1 MARARRALILG
12 CAGGIGA
19 TLVQLLAR
27 HPAGRRLAARL
38 EHLVLLDALPAGDP
52 PLPAH
57 VLPPSRIEDAEELA
71 PLLATHGID
80 QVIEVGD
87 VDTLAMSR
95 VCSAHGAD
103 YVSAS
108 LQRRDVPSDSAE
120 SLTMVASRVLIPEQR
135 PHVGATSHLLAAG
148 MNPGIVNALVA
159 VGLEELAQRVGVAPT
174 VEALEVYAIY
184 VTEQDTTTAVEGVE
198 GDVFPMSW
206 SPRHALD
213 EILEPSA
220 MYVAEARLRTLPHRP
235 DERLYL
241 ARCGEREVAAMIVP
255 HEEVVTIGARYPAIE
270 CAFFYAIPA
279 AAMAALRAH
288 PRRAPEEWCLYRMY
302 PPHHVSP
309 LVGSDRVGVLI
320 ASRRHGELW
329 IGFETRVADG
339 ARYGTNATLLQA
351 ATGVL
356 AGWALLG
363 SVPGVHVVDDLA
375 PRAYLA
381 IVEEILGPP
390 RIVHAPGA
398 PVRSIRDR
406 VYVEEPVTA
415 ASRSRPTR
423 SHR

>member
-1 MARARRALILG
+1 LILG

-19 TLVQLLAR
+19 ALVQLLAR
-27 HPAGRRLAARL
+27 HPAGRRLATRID
-38 EHLVLLDALPAGDP
+38 HLVLLDEVPTAAP

-57 VLPPSRIEDAEELA
+57 VLPPCRIDDAEELS
-71 PLLATHGID
+71 PLLSSHGID

-87 VDTLAMSR
+87 VDTLAVSR
-95 VCSAHGAD
+95 VCSALGVD

-108 LQRRDVPSDSAE
+108 LQRRDVPADSAE
-120 SLTMVASRVLIPEQR
+120 ALTMIASRALLPEHR

-148 MNPGIVNALVA
+148 MNPGIVNALVDA
-159 VGLEELAQRVGVAPT
+159 GLEELARRTGAEPT
-174 VEALEVYAIY
+174 VEALEVYAIH
-184 VTEQDTTTAVEGVE
+184 VTERDTTTAVDGVP

-220 MYVAEARLRTLPHRP
+220 MYVAGARLQVLPHRP
-235 DERLYL
+235 DERLYV
-241 ARCGEREVAAMIVP
+241 ARCGERDVAAMIVP
-255 HEEVVTIGARYPAIE
+255 HEEVVTIGARFPGIE
-270 CAFFYAIPA
+270 SAFFYAIPD
-279 AAMAALRAH
+279 AAMDALRARPH
-288 PRRAPEEWCLYRMY
+288 RAPEDWSLHRLY
-302 PPHHVSP
+302 PPHHTAP
-309 LVGSDRVGVLI
+309 LVGSDRVGILI

-356 AGWALLG
+356 AGWSLLG
-363 SVPGVHVVDDLA
+363 TVPGIHVVDDLDT
-375 PRAYLA
+375 RAYLA

-390 RIVHAPGA
+390 RVVHAPAA
-398 PVRSIRDR
+398 PMRSIRDR
-406 VYVEEPVTA
+406 ACAPEPVTSA
-415 ASRSRPTR
+415 ARSRPTR